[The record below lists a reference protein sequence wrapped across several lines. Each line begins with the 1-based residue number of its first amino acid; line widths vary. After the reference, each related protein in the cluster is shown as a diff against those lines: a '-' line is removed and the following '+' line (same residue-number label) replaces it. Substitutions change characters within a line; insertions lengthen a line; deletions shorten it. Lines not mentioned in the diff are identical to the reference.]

1 MWTEH
6 KTVNVGRVRLWHPSL
21 RSLYFTLAFVLIFG
35 MSAPGNPQ
43 PLPCPLQHTVLPPPP
58 HFLKPVPSPKTHSQ
72 VLLRV
77 RVLTSLGW
85 EAVCWESEPLSSS
98 SPEQGS
104 PAAELQALC
113 AQGGGVLWVCRV
125 SRPRVRR
132 RRSAPMRGD
141 RSRLLDEAS

>member
-21 RSLYFTLAFVLIFG
+21 RSLYFTLAFVLFFG

-85 EAVCWESEPLSSS
+85 EAVCWESEPRGAWAQSKEVQLRNCKLRVPKAEAFCGFAECLG
-98 SPEQGS
+98 PESEDAGQHPCGETGQGS
-104 PAAELQALC
+104 
-113 AQGGGVLWVCRV
+113 
-125 SRPRVRR
+125 
-132 RRSAPMRGD
+132 
-141 RSRLLDEAS
+141 